1 MLQKLHAGFDSSVIT
16 KTLSTAQQQ
25 MVEIA
30 KALFYDFNVLAL
42 DEPTAS
48 LTTKEIDEL
57 FKIVKELKK
66 QGKAIIYISHR
77 MEEIFDICDRV
88 TVFRDGRYI
97 DTTDVASVTRG
108 QLVKMMVGRDM
119 GSENYHKDQPVPEN
133 TVLEV
138 KNFTDA
144 DNHFKN
150 INFKV
155 VIKERYLDLPDW

>member
-1 MLQKLHAGFDSSVIT
+1 
-16 KTLSTAQQQ
+16 
-25 MVEIA
+25 
-30 KALFYDFNVLAL
+30 
-42 DEPTAS
+42 
-48 LTTKEIDEL
+48 
-57 FKIVKELKK
+57 
-66 QGKAIIYISHR
+66 

-88 TVFRDGRYI
+88 TVFRDGKYI
-97 DTTDVASVTRG
+97 DTTDVASVTRA

-150 INFKV
+150 INFKLNKGE
-155 VIKERYLDLPDW
+155 ILGLARTGRSRKNGACKSHIWSRYQTQWRDIS